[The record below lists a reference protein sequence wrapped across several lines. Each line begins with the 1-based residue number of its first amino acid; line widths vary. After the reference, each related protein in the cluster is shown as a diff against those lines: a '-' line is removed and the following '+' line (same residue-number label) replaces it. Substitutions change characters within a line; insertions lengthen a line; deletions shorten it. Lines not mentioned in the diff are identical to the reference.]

1 MADVA
6 FLCQKKYGGC
16 GIFMPEEIWQ
26 MWHFYAR
33 RNMADVAFLMP
44 EEILRDIDNSIESLL
59 FRLNTHLNM
68 PSSGKK
74 ISTTTLDI

>member
-1 MADVA
+1 
-6 FLCQKKYGGC
+6 
-16 GIFMPEEIWQ
+16 
-26 MWHFYAR
+26 MWHFKAR